1 MRPHTSTRAHR
12 AGSDMGKSIIE
23 MVNSTRHGSA
33 LNFLEGL
40 SSSIKQE
47 VYVRRADVKAIPR
60 LSKKKIVPRR
70 KLK

>member
-12 AGSDMGKSIIE
+12 AGLDMGKSIIE
-23 MVNSTRHGSA
+23 MVNSTRPGSA

-40 SSSIKQE
+40 SSRIKQE
-47 VYVRRADVKAIPR
+47 VYALRGEVKIPR
-60 LSKKKIVPRR
+60 LPRR